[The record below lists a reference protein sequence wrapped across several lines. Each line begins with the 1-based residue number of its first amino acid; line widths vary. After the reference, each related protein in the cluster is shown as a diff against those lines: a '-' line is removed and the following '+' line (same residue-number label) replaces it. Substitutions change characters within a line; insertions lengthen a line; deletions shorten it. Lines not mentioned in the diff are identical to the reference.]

1 MWFELKTRRLGKSG
15 VFILLKACPTGFFH
29 GKMASPKF
37 QFSSPGRRT
46 WGIFNPC
53 SRGYNI
59 SVTLSNICYLFYY
72 IECSYLSCCL
82 QIICY
87 PSDFFFIIFWFCKL
101 LGVII
106 KKKLIVKTP
115 RLTRGRQTSK
125 LSPVHEGDR
134 LKCHLVNQWKCRIS
148 MQIYIEF
155 HIQWFADSIFSR
167 FQGINIIPRFIM
179 IKYVYEKIDNW
190 HIFQNIQYIK
200 FKITAS

>member
-1 MWFELKTRRLGKSG
+1 MRGLTEAKPWLTMYFKGLQYLCHPLKYML
-15 VFILLKACPTGFFH
+15 FILLYWMFL
-29 GKMASPKF
+29 
-37 QFSSPGRRT
+37 
-46 WGIFNPC
+46 
-53 SRGYNI
+53 
-59 SVTLSNICYLFYY
+59 SVMLSV
-72 IECSYLSCCL
+72 

-87 PSDFFFIIFWFCKL
+87 PSDFFIIIFWFCEL

-106 KKKLIVKTP
+106 KKID
-115 RLTRGRQTSK
+115 SK
-125 LSPVHEGDR
+125 NTQVHEGDR

-148 MQIYIEF
+148 MQIYIKF